1 MRSDKSGVVANS
13 REKGKV
19 YEQIRQRGC
28 DITIGQREPEVAGVA
43 APYALAGS
51 VTGETPGVVSTRHP

>member
-1 MRSDKSGVVANS
+1 MSLKSHAWKSCRRVQVILAFMG
-13 REKGKV
+13 EKGKV

-43 APYALAGS
+43 APYALAGA
-51 VTGETPGVVSTRHP
+51 